1 MEKAH
6 TKKACQDALVD
17 SVVAVADKPDECLVG
32 TVNVIV
38 VFGLVDD
45 EKKHEMTVMR
55 IPSFHGLALGVEVVV
70 DLGRKNDAVDDTE
83 EPLVAAVV
91 AVTEA
96 VEFPSVDD
104 NDPASAVVE
113 SSLSEPVVVA
123 AAVVKFHAVVVFE
136 FLVHALAAAGV
147 RVVGVIVA
155 V

>member
-6 TKKACQDALVD
+6 TKKACQDASVVD
-17 SVVAVADKPDECLVG
+17 SVAAVVDKPDECLVG

-45 EKKHEMTVMR
+45 EKKHEMTMMR
-55 IPSFHGLALGVEVVV
+55 MPSFHGLALGVDIV

-96 VEFPSVDD
+96 VEFLSVDD

-113 SSLSEPVVVA
+113 SSLAEPVAVA
-123 AAVVKFHAVVVFE
+123 AAVVKIHAVVVFG
-136 FLVHALAAAGV
+136 FLVHALAAAEV